1 MSKSNSINSNIW
13 SKGLK
18 KLTDR
23 LKRRGEVTALDIDQR
38 MLRIVH
44 VTMSRGTSR
53 VRRIELIP
61 LPKKE
66 LDLKDPVATG
76 KWIGKQLKD
85 IRLSPGVVVMAVR
98 RGECVLKEYQLP
110 PLKDIG
116 EMASMVRVK
125 ASRDLPFPESQ
136 ASIDFTVTR
145 IPTKK
150 EIKASSNAAVDAKA
164 NVVVSAIKNET
175 LGFYKT
181 IAESAGFTL
190 AGLGLRPMASFRVL
204 KTCVPNIIKEAV
216 ALISIRRH
224 EVDVDILID
233 GRLVFSRELS
243 ADLNISE
250 DSQESDKQK
259 NLIHITKEIF
269 RCLHSYEGSG
279 AYQKL
284 DHLLIAGGT
293 GMEDELCQC
302 LNTQSDAKW
311 KTMPTPTGLRLP
323 KNKKDNTTRALTSLG
338 LALGFADEG
347 GLSVNF
353 LSPKRPIVNRNEGRM
368 KWILI
373 ISLLIAGSLM
383 LFSIQK
389 RSKSN
394 AQAELDSLSPRY
406 LALKKEERTYKT
418 TILTGNAVTAWSK
431 ESEDWLGHFAFLSAI
446 LPKSDKVYL
455 KSFGTRRIT
464 KSDPKTKRSIS
475 HGIISFQLQA
485 KDSYTLHNVE
495 KLLREAGYEF
505 QSVPQTPGSDRH
517 GYSFRASFELII
529 PKIFKHN
536 LKDYL
541 KTNTPPARIKDDI
554 HANGISIINK
564 KKDSSNG

>member
-44 VTMSRGTSR
+44 VTMSRGISR

-61 LPKKE
+61 LPKEE
-66 LDLKDPVATG
+66 LDLKDPIATG

-85 IRLSPGVVVMAVR
+85 IRLSPGVVVMAAR

-116 EMASMVRVK
+116 EMASMVKVK
-125 ASRDLPFPESQ
+125 ASRDLPFPESK

-150 EIKASSNAAVDAKA
+150 EIKASSNATVDPKA

-175 LGFYKT
+175 LDFYKT
-181 IAESAGFTL
+181 IAKSAGFTL

-216 ALISIRRH
+216 ALVSIRRH

-233 GRLVFSRELS
+233 GRLIFSRELS
-243 ADLNISE
+243 ANLNISKE
-250 DSQESDKQK
+250 DNESDKQK

-284 DHLLIAGGT
+284 DHLLVAGGT
-293 GMEDELCQC
+293 GAEDKLCQC
-302 LNTQSDAKW
+302 LNSQSEAEW
-311 KTMPTPTGLRLP
+311 KKMPPPTGLRLN
-323 KNKKDNTTRALTSLG
+323 KNNKGNTVRALTSLG
-338 LALGFADEG
+338 LALGFVDEG

-353 LSPKRPIVNRNEGRM
+353 LSPKRPILKRNEGRT
-368 KWILI
+368 KWLLALC
-373 ISLLIAGSLM
+373 LLIASTFVV
-383 LFSIQK
+383 FSIHK

-394 AQAELDSLSPRY
+394 AQAELDKLSPKY
-406 LALKKEERTYKT
+406 LALKKEERKNK
-418 TILTGNAVTAWSK
+418 IIIRTGDAVAAWKK
-431 ESEDWLGHFAFLSAI
+431 ESKDWLGHFAFLSSI
-446 LPKSDKVYL
+446 LPQCDKVYL
-455 KSFGTRRIT
+455 KNLGTRRVG
-464 KSDPKTKRSIS
+464 SS
-475 HGIISFQLQA
+475 GVISFQLQA
-485 KDSYTLHNVE
+485 KDSSTLHSVE
-495 KLLREAGYEF
+495 KRLRDIGYEF
-505 QSVPQTPGSDRH
+505 KSVPQTPGSDRH
-517 GYSFRASFELII
+517 GYSFSASFELII
-529 PKIFKHN
+529 PDNFNHN

-541 KTNTPPARIKDDI
+541 KTNSPPARIKDDI
-554 HANGISIINK
+554 HADGLSRINQK
-564 KKDSSNG
+564 KKGNVWLSLR

>member
-1 MSKSNSINSNIW
+1 MSNSNSNIL
-13 SKGLK
+13 SRGLK
-18 KLTDR
+18 KLTNR

-38 MLRIVH
+38 MLRVVH
-44 VTMSRGTSR
+44 VTMSRGISR
-53 VRRIELIP
+53 VRQIELIP
-61 LPKKE
+61 LPKEK
-66 LDLKDPVATG
+66 LDLKDPNATG

-85 IRLSPGVVVMAVR
+85 IRLKPGVVVMAAR

-116 EMASMVRVK
+116 EMASMVRVR

-136 ASIDFTVTR
+136 ASIDFTVTS

-150 EIKASSNAAVDAKA
+150 EIKASSNTTAEPKA

-175 LGFYKT
+175 LEFYKT
-181 IAESAGFTL
+181 IAESAGFSL

-233 GRLVFSRELS
+233 GRLIFSRELS
-243 ADLNISE
+243 ADFSE
-250 DSQESDKQK
+250 ASQESDNQ

-269 RCLHSYEGSG
+269 RCLHSYEGSE

-293 GMEDELCQC
+293 GIEDELCRK
-302 LNTQSDAKW
+302 LNTKSDSEW
-311 KTMPTPTGLRLP
+311 KTMPPPSDLRLP
-323 KNKKDNTTRALTSLG
+323 KDKKGNTSRALTSLG

-353 LSPKRPIVNRNEGRM
+353 LSPKRPIINRNEGRI
-368 KWILI
+368 KWMLGISILA
-373 ISLLIAGSLM
+373 AGSLV

-389 RSKSN
+389 RLKSN
-394 AQAELDSLSPRY
+394 AQAELNRLIPQYS
-406 LALKKEERTYKT
+406 ALKKEERKNK
-418 TILTGNAVTAWSK
+418 IIIRTGDAVTTWRK
-431 ESEDWLGHFAFLSAI
+431 ESKDWLGHIAFLSAV
-446 LPKSDKVYL
+446 LPPSDKVYL
-455 KSFGTRRIT
+455 KNIGTRRIGSNGVIT
-464 KSDPKTKRSIS
+464 
-475 HGIISFQLQA
+475 FQLQS
-485 KDSYTLHNVE
+485 KDSSTLHNVE
-495 KLLREAGYEF
+495 KRLRELGYEF
-505 QSVPQTPGSDRH
+505 KSVPQTPGSDRH

-529 PKIFKHN
+529 PDNFKHN
-536 LKDYL
+536 LKNYL
-541 KTNTPPARIKDDI
+541 NTNTPPTRIKDDI
-554 HANGISIINK
+554 YADGLSKINHK
-564 KKDSSNG
+564 KKGNIWLSLR